1 MKKEL
6 IKKKEYLVKNI
17 PELIKQFNYRKGPDL
32 YFYKKVIFK
41 VRHYPLKKLFGEND
55 FIELLYATLTSW
67 DMNARGAKMKYFDD
81 FKENVLKNKN
91 YFLELSKFKL
101 DEISKNDF
109 LEIKEILGKLYD
121 NLYVMQTKGKLV
133 SNSKIMHYLLP
144 DLVMPMDR
152 KNTLNFFFGNT
163 NESKGKFLEIIECTY
178 YIAKEIDLNKFVNK
192 YNEWNLSV
200 PKIIDNAIICEQSLK
215 YRKSK

>member
-1 MKKEL
+1 MNNKL
-6 IKKKEYLVKNI
+6 LKKKKYLVKNI
-17 PELIKQFNYRKGPDL
+17 PKLIKQFDYRKGPDL
-32 YFYKKVIFK
+32 YFYKKIISK
-41 VRHYPLKKLFGEND
+41 IRNHPLKSLLKRDD

-67 DMNARGAKMKYFDD
+67 DMNARGAKMKYFDE

-91 YFLELSKFKL
+91 YFLKLSNYKL
-101 DEISKNDF
+101 DRINESDF
-109 LEIKEILGKLYD
+109 LEIKEIIGKLYD
-121 NLYVMQTKGKLV
+121 NLDVMQTKGKLV